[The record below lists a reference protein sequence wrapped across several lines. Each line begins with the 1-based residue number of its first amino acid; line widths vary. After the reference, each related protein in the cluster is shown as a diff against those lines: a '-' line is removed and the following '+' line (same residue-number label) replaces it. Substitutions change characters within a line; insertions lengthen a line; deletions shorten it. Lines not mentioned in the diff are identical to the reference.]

1 MLRKLIITGALLAAS
16 VGPALAADW
25 SVIVPLDEPVLPPE
39 AISSCVV
46 VDRPAE
52 AGEEQIAGP
61 FSSQQAGLNA
71 RHRYAACNYPT
82 QNP

>member
-1 MLRKLIITGALLAAS
+1 MMRKLIITGALLAAS
-16 VGPALAADW
+16 AGPALAADW
-25 SVIVPLDEPVLPPE
+25 YVIKELDVPVLPPE

-52 AGEEQIAGP
+52 DGEEQIAGP
-61 FSSQQAGLNA
+61 YASQQAGLNA

>member
-1 MLRKLIITGALLAAS
+1 MLRKLIVTGTLLAAS

-25 SVIVPLDEPVLPPE
+25 YVIKPVDGFAPPE